1 MSPNIKHNNPKTPF
15 SKRLNILIGDEK
27 NFAFEEKCSLSNG
40 FVLRIFKGLE
50 PKLTALQS
58 IILATGCNADW
69 LITGRG
75 EAFPDKKE

>member
-1 MSPNIKHNNPKTPF
+1 MSPRRKTNTPNSLF
-15 SKRLNILIGDEK
+15 SKRLEILIGNKK
-27 NFAFEEKCSLSNG
+27 NLDFEADCTLSHG
-40 FVLRIFKGLE
+40 SIRAYFKGSE

-75 EAFPDKKE
+75 EPFPDKNK